1 MERSRRAQEQLLWDL
16 ELLTGVGLGLSWPP
30 WAQFCGLRD
39 QAQCVWSQ
47 CSKPRGRTDGGSE
60 RLTSGNSSLCP
71 SPQAEDSLSQDR
83 QLLEGGLAK
92 DPSSALDLSEARFDA
107 DPRWESPGMPAEG
120 PTSGMLTAGICSQE
134 NRSPWAG
141 VASLGW
147 EEQGSPHPKSQ
158 DSSPSHLFF
167 ASYLYVGCQ
176 GHPGTASRFSFI
188 CQFHLIGASCLRHC
202 VQEDSEAKL
211 GLRGESAGNDCLSSL
226 SSSEEGMEWQL
237 QAA

>member
-120 PTSGMLTAGICSQE
+120 PTSGAGPEGRRGASRAHAPEAPSTTIQKPTGE
-134 NRSPWAG
+134 EAG
-141 VASLGW
+141 P
-147 EEQGSPHPKSQ
+147 GSPRALRPPLAGPARTPGSPGGAGLEPGPGESRAKETAKNR
-158 DSSPSHLFF
+158 DSSESERGGPSG
-167 ASYLYVGCQ
+167 SEREGP
-176 GHPGTASRFSFI
+176 PGGGQR
-188 CQFHLIGASCLRHC
+188 
-202 VQEDSEAKL
+202 
-211 GLRGESAGNDCLSSL
+211 
-226 SSSEEGMEWQL
+226 SSSK
-237 QAA
+237 